1 MSDHTNSFSIDE
13 KTYKYFDL
21 KSLDTHKVDR
31 LPFTHKI
38 LLENALRY
46 SEDDN
51 EGPKDVETILN
62 WDSKSDRSTEIS
74 FTPSRVILQDFTG
87 VPAVVDLATMRD
99 AVVSMQGNPNDI
111 NPLSPAEL
119 VIDHSVQVDHFGSL
133 DALEKNNKVEFQRN
147 QERYR
152 FLRWGQDAFS
162 NFEVVP
168 PNTGIVHQ
176 VNLEYLSLIHI

>member
-21 KSLDTHKVDR
+21 KTLDTDKVDR

-62 WDSKSDRSTEIS
+62 WDSNPIDQQKY
-74 FTPSRVILQDFTG
+74 PSH
-87 VPAVVDLATMRD
+87 P
-99 AVVSMQGNPNDI
+99 VVS
-111 NPLSPAEL
+111 
-119 VIDHSVQVDHFGSL
+119 
-133 DALEKNNKVEFQRN
+133 
-147 QERYR
+147 
-152 FLRWGQDAFS
+152 FS
-162 NFEVVP
+162 KISR
-168 PNTGIVHQ
+168 GCR
-176 VNLEYLSLIHI
+176 L